1 MMRGSSCIPKM
12 RSLSPSTETTSV
24 HLSFFAR
31 VSGVM
36 SCTQILEDAGR
47 LVAAWNG
54 GELIDK
60 LGLLTLVR
68 EQALIGRLLALREI
82 TERLSKG

>member
-1 MMRGSSCIPKM
+1 
-12 RSLSPSTETTSV
+12 
-24 HLSFFAR
+24 
-31 VSGVM
+31 M

-68 EQALIGRLLALREI
+68 KQALIGRLLALREI